1 MEVKQIKVKYEKL
14 IDEQRWDI
22 DYHLPPVEINKFSK
36 EILVEMRKCS
46 DVITEKRNP
55 TLKPDELFKYVDIS
69 SIDVVTG
76 IIINPQE
83 LLGEEAP
90 SRARKVI
97 HEGDIIIS
105 TCRPTRGA
113 IAIVPKEL
121 DNQICST
128 GFCVIRAK
136 KGVSNKYLHFI
147 LRSAVVKEQFRKF
160 STGSSY
166 PAILDDDI
174 RKTVIPLPKTKIQT
188 NIAKKVHKETDKR
201 NALITQAN
209 QQWETNLQICIKDIQ
224 ELK

>member
-1 MEVKQIKVKYEKL
+1 MKSLKTKYGKL
-14 IDEQRWDI
+14 IAEQRWDI
-22 DYHLPPVEINKFSK
+22 DYHLPPIEIRKYNPD
-36 EILVEMRKCS
+36 ILQPISECA

-55 TLKPDELFKYVDIS
+55 TTTPDESFLYVDIS
-69 SIDVVTG
+69 SVDVSTG
-76 IIINPQE
+76 MITNPQQ

-113 IAIVPKEL
+113 VAIVPKEL

-128 GFCVIRAK
+128 GFSVIRVK
-136 KGVSNKYLHFI
+136 EGISNQYIHFI

-166 PAILDDDI
+166 PAILDEDV
-174 RKTVIPLPKTKIQT
+174 RKTVIPLPKQPIQEQ
-188 NIAKKVHKETDKR
+188 IAEKVHNQTLIRNEKIDTANKEWNEK
-201 NALITQAN
+201 LSKYM
-209 QQWETNLQICIKDIQ
+209 L
-224 ELK
+224 ELEKL

>member
-14 IDEQRWDI
+14 INEQRWDI

-36 EILVEMRKCS
+36 DILVEMRKCS

-174 RKTVIPLPKTKIQT
+174 RKTVIPLPNTKIQT

-201 NALITQAN
+201 NSLITQAN

>member
-1 MEVKQIKVKYEKL
+1 MDVKQIKVKYKKL

-22 DYHLPPVEINKFSK
+22 DYHLPPVEINKFN
-36 EILVEMRKCS
+36 EDILVEMRNCS

-55 TLKPDELFKYVDIS
+55 TLRPNELFLYVDIS

-76 IIINPQE
+76 IIVNPQE
-83 LLGEEAP
+83 LMGEDAP

-113 IAIVPKEL
+113 VAIVPKEL

-128 GFCVIRAK
+128 GFCVIKAK
-136 KGVSNKYLHFI
+136 EGVSNKYLHFI
-147 LRSAVVKEQFRKF
+147 LRSALVKEQFRKF

-166 PAILDDDI
+166 PAILDDDV
-174 RKTVIPLPKTKIQT
+174 RKTVIPLPKSEMQIEIANKVYEETK
-188 NIAKKVHKETDKR
+188 KR
-201 NALITQAN
+201 NALIERAN
-209 QQWETNLQICIKDIQ
+209 QQWERNMQICISDIQ
-224 ELK
+224 KMK

>member
-1 MEVKQIKVKYEKL
+1 MEVKQIKVKYKKL

-22 DYHLPPVEINKFSK
+22 DYHLPPIEINKFSK
-36 EILVEMRKCS
+36 DILVKMKKCS

-55 TLKPDELFKYVDIS
+55 TLKPDEIFKYVDIS

-76 IIINPQE
+76 IIINSQE

-113 IAIVPKEL
+113 VAIVPKEL

-174 RKTVIPLPKTKIQT
+174 RKTVIPLPSKTVQT
-188 NIAKKVHKETDKR
+188 KIAKKVHEETTKR
-201 NALITQAN
+201 NALIAQAN
-209 QQWETNLQICIKDIQ
+209 RQWEMNLQSCINDIQ
-224 ELK
+224 DLE